1 MAWPGGWQ
9 GGGGGGGDH
18 VDGGGGAHHAH
29 RLNGV
34 EETVSEDK
42 AELGWTGPECRH
54 LERSILRV
62 EFPLVALGG
71 TLLVQAVT
79 TCSLHLLQPV
89 AVEQDHDHLLHRGLL
104 ADEQALVLALL
115 HQHAVMDLHQPALPL
130 LQSEP
135 ALPPRVAQLQLRR
148 LRVFI
153 EHQSLLGQAVPAR
166 FLDHHLEGEVE
177 ELWVSVFH
185 LELGQQ
191 LPDHCLCRGGMP
203 DRQGLVFNVSP
214 EARRKHF
221 YGGLRTGRLR

>member
-34 EETVSEDK
+34 EEAVSEDK

-79 TCSLHLLQPV
+79 TGSLHLLQPV
-89 AVEQDHDHLLHRGLL
+89 AVEQDQDHLLHGRLF
-104 ADEQALVLALL
+104 ADEQALVLTLL
-115 HQHAVMDLHQPALPL
+115 HQHAVVDLDQPSLPL
-130 LQSEP
+130 LQREP
-135 ALPPRVAQLQLRR
+135 ALAPRVAQLQLCR
-148 LRVFI
+148 LGVVV
-153 EHQSLLGQAVPAR
+153 EH
-166 FLDHHLEGEVE
+166 
-177 ELWVSVFH
+177 
-185 LELGQQ
+185 
-191 LPDHCLCRGGMP
+191 
-203 DRQGLVFNVSP
+203 
-214 EARRKHF
+214 
-221 YGGLRTGRLR
+221 